1 MTKSA
6 LTSTGCR
13 CTLAPVKLV
22 SKRWLLRRR
31 SLFTHAFVKFMTIR
45 SFRTLMLG
53 LGLLAASTPLT
64 AQTPDAQVRAA
75 VERYNAAFTTR
86 DLPTLKALLAEDIVL
101 YEHSVR
107 NIGLADVWENHLRP
121 EVEAFENT
129 TARFTNVR
137 VTSTPGMALVTREYA
152 IHATMNGKPIDAQ
165 GNETMVWVRRDARW
179 VVTHIH
185 YSHPCPRPAL
195 AQ

>member
-1 MTKSA
+1 
-6 LTSTGCR
+6 
-13 CTLAPVKLV
+13 
-22 SKRWLLRRR
+22 
-31 SLFTHAFVKFMTIR
+31 MTIR
-45 SFRTLMLG
+45 SLSALVLG
-53 LGLLAASTPLT
+53 LGLLYACAPLS

-86 DLPTLKALLAEDIVL
+86 DLPALKALLAEDIVL

-129 TARFTNVR
+129 TARFTDVR
-137 VTSTPGMALVTREYA
+137 VTATPEMALVTREYA
-152 IHATMNGKPIDAQ
+152 IHATMKGKPIDAK

-179 VVTHIH
+179 VVAHIH
-185 YSHPCPRPAL
+185 YSHPCPRPAP